1 MELIKE
7 KEYILFCNG
16 IDSMKTLKIEVFI
29 EYKNNERYFSDN
41 SMKQVIYDNRWKIFE
56 YTLENLLSLTFIQT
70 LTEEQYA

>member
-7 KEYILFCNG
+7 KKYILFCDG

-29 EYKNNERYFSDN
+29 EYKNDHRYFSDD

-56 YTLENLLSLTFIQT
+56 YTLENLLSLY
-70 LTEEQYA
+70 L

>member
-7 KEYILFCNG
+7 KKYILFCDG

-29 EYKNNERYFSDN
+29 EYKNDHRYFSDN

-56 YTLENLLSLTFIQT
+56 YTLENLLSLY
-70 LTEEQYA
+70 L

>member
-7 KEYILFCNG
+7 KKYILFCDG

-29 EYKNNERYFSDN
+29 EYKNDHRYFSDD

-56 YTLENLLSLTFIQT
+56 YTLENLLSFYL
-70 LTEEQYA
+70 